1 MKVEKKEKREKNR
14 KINMGSLDRILGKVR
29 SLAEKY
35 LKTASLIETAV
46 YWSGQAANLSHGE
59 EQDIL
64 RWAESLII
72 AKQYHRRSI
81 YIRTTAF

>member
-1 MKVEKKEKREKNR
+1 MKRKKNREKNR
-14 KINMGSLDRILGKVR
+14 EINMGSLDRILGKVR
-29 SLAEKY
+29 GLADKY

-72 AKQYHRRSI
+72 AKQYHRLSL
-81 YIRTTAF
+81 

>member
-1 MKVEKKEKREKNR
+1 
-14 KINMGSLDRILGKVR
+14 MGSLDRILGKVR
-29 SLAEKY
+29 GLADKY
-35 LKTASLIETAV
+35 QKTASLIETAV

-72 AKQYHRRSI
+72 AKQYHR
-81 YIRTTAF
+81 